1 MPSSSIQ
8 LAREVS
14 PAQELQRRNRH
25 TEQVQVLTLILPRQ
39 LNSFST
45 FYTLI
50 LILKLG
56 FKKKRKTRMGKE
68 RNLQTKHFLVLPN
81 LDLTIHNHKQ
91 LIIYFTYGLSL

>member
-56 FKKKRKTRMGKE
+56 F
-68 RNLQTKHFLVLPN
+68 
-81 LDLTIHNHKQ
+81 
-91 LIIYFTYGLSL
+91 